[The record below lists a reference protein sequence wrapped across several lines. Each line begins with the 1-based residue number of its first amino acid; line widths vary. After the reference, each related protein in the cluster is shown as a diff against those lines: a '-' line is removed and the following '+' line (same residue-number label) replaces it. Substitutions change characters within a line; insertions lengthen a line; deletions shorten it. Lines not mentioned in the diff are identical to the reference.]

1 MKKTLTALYIIAI
14 LLPMLFYLH
23 PFVWGLRKAPSYQP
37 SEKTELL
44 IKKLNEKHK
53 LKIFLAENKRADSL
67 WYFID
72 VRNGTVKQLKNFELY
87 HGFSSVQ
94 RSIEINDF
102 KNYADDFLKEFEHKQ
117 YFDSIIITKDTLKYK
132 AKIK

>member
-1 MKKTLTALYIIAI
+1 MKKTLTVLFIIAI
-14 LLPMLFYLH
+14 LLPMLVYLH
-23 PFVWGLRKAPSYQP
+23 PFVWGLRKTPVYQP
-37 SEKTELL
+37 SKKTELL

-53 LKIFLAENKRADSL
+53 LKIFLAGNERADSL

-72 VRNGTVKQLKNFELY
+72 VRNGSVTKLKNFELY
-87 HGFSSVQ
+87 HEFSSVQ
-94 RSIEINDF
+94 RLIEINDF

>member
-1 MKKTLTALYIIAI
+1 MKKILTAVFIIAI
-14 LLPMLFYLH
+14 LLPMFVYLH
-23 PFVWGLRKAPSYQP
+23 PFVWGLRKAPAYQP

-53 LKIFLAENKRADSL
+53 LKIFLAGNEGADSL

-72 VRNGTVKQLKNFELY
+72 VRNGSVKQLKNFELY
-87 HGFSSVQ
+87 LGFSSVQ
-94 RSIEINDF
+94 RSIEINDL

-117 YFDSIIITKDTLKYK
+117 YFDSIIITKDSLKYK

>member
-1 MKKTLTALYIIAI
+1 MKKTLTILFIIAI
-14 LLPMLFYLH
+14 LLPMLIYLH
-23 PFVWGLRKAPSYQP
+23 PFVWGLRRAPVYQP
-37 SEKTELL
+37 SEKTDLL
-44 IKKLNEKHK
+44 IKKLNEKHT
-53 LKIFLAENKRADSL
+53 LNIYLGENDRADSL

-72 VRNGTVKQLKNFELY
+72 VRNGSVKQLRNFELY
-87 HGFSSVQ
+87 NEFSTDQQPVG
-94 RSIEINDF
+94 INDL

>member
-1 MKKTLTALYIIAI
+1 M
-14 LLPMLFYLH
+14 
-23 PFVWGLRKAPSYQP
+23 
-37 SEKTELL
+37 
-44 IKKLNEKHK
+44 
-53 LKIFLAENKRADSL
+53 AENKRADSL